1 MARGGF
7 ERTDRVGALL
17 RREVAVLVH
26 EDVRARLLPEVSVSD
41 VEVSRDLAVAKVY
54 ITALDPANAKPALA
68 ILKEESRRYRQTL
81 SKLLSMRMVPEL
93 RFHYD
98 DSVDRGG
105 RIDELLRQTQ
115 PKPVDD
121 AG

>member
-7 ERTDRVGALL
+7 DRTDRVAALL

-26 EDVRARLLPEVSVSD
+26 EDVRAHVLPEVSVSD
-41 VEVSRDLAVAKVY
+41 VEVSRDLAVAKVFV
-54 ITALDPANAKPALA
+54 TALDPATSKEAMAL
-68 ILKEESRRYRQTL
+68 LKEEAKRYRQVL
-81 SKLLSMRMVPEL
+81 SKALAMRSVPEL

-105 RIDELLRQTQ
+105 RIDELLRQ
-115 PKPVDD
+115 KPSEPS
-121 AG
+121 AAE

>member
-7 ERTDRVGALL
+7 ERTDRVAAQL

-26 EDVRARLLPEVSVSD
+26 EDVKAHQLPEISVSD
-41 VEVSRDLAVAKVY
+41 VEVSRDLAVAKVF
-54 ITALDPANAKPALA
+54 ITALNPADAKPALTL
-68 ILKEESRRYRQTL
+68 LKEEAKRYRQAL
-81 SKLLSMRMVPEL
+81 SKLMSTRTVPEL

-105 RIDELLRQTQ
+105 RIDELLRGSL
-115 PKPVDD
+115 PD
-121 AG
+121 AD

>member
-26 EDVRARLLPEVSVSD
+26 EDVRAHLLPEISVSD

-54 ITALDPANAKPALA
+54 ITALNPEDAKPALTL
-68 ILKEESRRYRQTL
+68 LKEEAKRYRQTL
-81 SKLLSMRMVPEL
+81 SRLMSTRTVPEL

-98 DSVDRGG
+98 DSVDRGS
-105 RIDELLRQTQ
+105 RIDELLR
-115 PKPVDD
+115 
-121 AG
+121 GG

>member
-7 ERTDRVGALL
+7 DRTDRVSALL
-17 RREVAVLVH
+17 RREVATLVH
-26 EDVRARLLPEVSVSD
+26 EDVRNQQLPEISVSD

-54 ITALDPANAKPALA
+54 ITALDPEQARPALA
-68 ILKEESRRYRQTL
+68 LLKEEAKRYRQALARLMST
-81 SKLLSMRMVPEL
+81 RTVPEL

-105 RIDELLRQTQ
+105 RIDALLRENPT
-115 PKPVDD
+115 KAED

>member
-7 ERTDRVGALL
+7 SRTDRVAALL

-26 EDVRARLLPEVSVSD
+26 EDVRAQRLPEVSVSD

-54 ITALDPANAKPALA
+54 VTALRAEDAQPALA
-68 ILKEESRRYRQTL
+68 RLKEEAKRYRQTL

-98 DSVDRGG
+98 DSVDRGE
-105 RIDELLRQTQ
+105 RIDQLLR
-115 PKPVDD
+115 
-121 AG
+121 GG